1 MKTRKSEIHV
11 QRCFR
16 FRDADFGLPS
26 AESPSD
32 FSHMPRSRSR
42 RKNKPRPH
50 RPWKRW
56 LGWALGAGF
65 LLTLAVVL
73 VYGFWAS
80 GYDIAQVKEMPQ
92 RSTVFDRYGQLYSR
106 LQGENRIVVKR
117 AEVSGN
123 FVEALLARE
132 DTRFF
137 SHRGIDPIG
146 IARAVVRNL
155 SSGSAREGAST
166 LTQQLARNTFGLSAK
181 TAHRKLLEAFLAA
194 RIEQH
199 YGKDEILEHYM
210 NRIYF
215 GAGVYGI
222 ETAAQA
228 YFGKSAKNLSLGEA
242 ALLAGIIRAPTYFSP
257 RKNLKGA
264 LRQRDQVLARL
275 VKLEKISEQEAAMA
289 KATPI
294 VLTKRPRLMLQENF
308 AMEAVRDEL
317 DTVLTEAQRDEGGM
331 KIYATIDPALQR
343 AAEQALEAQLRKI
356 EQRPGYAHP
365 TRAQFAVLPDEE
377 KARTPYLQGAVVVI
391 DNASGAIRAIVGGR
405 DFGESPLNRAREA
418 RRQIG
423 STFKPFV
430 YAAAFRRGLLPGGSI
445 DDGPIRR
452 GEIEG
457 APTWQPGNSDGTY
470 RGLLP
475 AEEGLVLS
483 RNTMSVRVGQQ
494 ATLPAITALAAACG
508 FEEVPKQPAIYL
520 GAFEATLLE
529 VTSAYSVFPNLG
541 VWRRPYLIE
550 RVLDQE
556 GSRVPVALP
565 GARAALD
572 PGVCWEINNALTK
585 VMERGTGASVKAE
598 GFSKVCAGKTGTTN
612 DYVDAWFVGYTSSLT
627 CGVWVGLDLPKTIV
641 SKGYGATLA
650 LPVWADVMAAGE
662 KYPARA
668 FAGVNTQRCQLCAI
682 SNALATEACERA
694 HTAYSAEVPGSLVP
708 RSACPQ
714 HRGRALSSGREKS
727 PLRGFWDF
735 FRGK

>member
-1 MKTRKSEIHV
+1 M
-11 QRCFR
+11 
-16 FRDADFGLPS
+16 
-26 AESPSD
+26 
-32 FSHMPRSRSR
+32 
-42 RKNKPRPH
+42 
-50 RPWKRW
+50 
-56 LGWALGAGF
+56 LGAG
-65 LLTLAVVL
+65 LLVVLVVVL

-92 RSTVFDRYGQLYSR
+92 RSTVFDRNGQLYSR

-117 AEVSGN
+117 SEVSGN

-137 SHRGIDPIG
+137 SHRGVDPIG
-146 IARAVVRNL
+146 IVRAVVRNL
-155 SSGSAREGAST
+155 SAGSAREGAST

-228 YFGKSAKNLSLGEA
+228 YFGKPAKSLSLGEA

-264 LRQRDQVLARL
+264 VRQRDQVLARL
-275 VKLEKISEQEAAMA
+275 VKLGKISEKEAASA

-294 VLTKRPRLMLQENF
+294 VLTKRPRLMLQENY

-331 KIYATIDPALQR
+331 KIYTTIDPALQR

-365 TRAQFAVLPDEE
+365 TRAQFVALSDEE
-377 KARTPYLQGAVVVI
+377 KTRTPYLQGAVVVI
-391 DNASGAIRAIVGGR
+391 DNASGAVRAIVGGR

-430 YAAAFRRGLLPGGSI
+430 YATAFRRGLLPGGSI

-494 ATLPAITALAAACG
+494 ATLPAITALAQACG
-508 FEEVPKQPAIYL
+508 FEAVPKQPAIYL

-541 VWRRPYLIE
+541 VRRRPYVIE
-550 RVLDQE
+550 RVLDQD

-585 VMERGTGASVKAE
+585 AMERGTGASVKAE
-598 GFSKVCAGKTGTTN
+598 GFTKVCAGKTGTTN

-641 SKGYGATLA
+641 SKGYGAALA
-650 LPVWADVMAAGE
+650 LPVWADVMAAAE
-662 KYPARA
+662 NYPART
-668 FAGVNTQRCQLCAI
+668 FAGVNTQRCQLCAT
-682 SNALATEACERA
+682 SNALATDACERA
-694 HTAYSAEVPGSLVP
+694 HTAYVAEVPASLAP
-708 RSACPQ
+708 RGACAQ
-714 HRGRALSSGREKS
+714 HRGRTLTREREKS